1 MKGKSAV
8 LIFNPATPSGEMV
21 LNRFTLAFAGRHR
34 HLEEHFARDY
44 FERNLSH
51 LRLCH
56 WLTIFLYSI
65 PGILDAR
72 FFPEMTASLWTI
84 RFLVVCPIFLL
95 GFGFTYTPYYRRWW
109 QLISMGYILLTGG
122 GFIAMIAI
130 ATPPVSYG
138 YYVGIIISMMFGYA
152 LIRERFLYASVA
164 GMTLLV
170 AYLGVSLAVT
180 PISADLLFHNGLYLF
195 ATNMLGMLIAY
206 FLEFSARRDFFL
218 GYMLNREQEKVTNL
232 NTRLEEKVIRRT
244 EALSTTNAALQRQID
259 EREKIETALRES
271 RERLKVLFD
280 FAPDGYC
287 MLSLKGDIIEANQSV
302 ETITGCDREAF
313 IGKKIFDLGLVASD
327 PHFQARAIRKASLKG
342 TPWGPGEFAIR
353 RYNGRPA
360 TVEVRSHPVRIDD
373 QICILVMIRDVTDR
387 KTQAKVRRRLENKL
401 AQAQK
406 MEAVGTLAGGIAHDF
421 NNILSAIIGYTE
433 LSRMDAPPDSALH
446 ENLGQIHTAGQRA
459 KDLIQQILTFSRQHD
474 TEIKPVRVR
483 AIVEESLKLLRASI
497 PQAIEI
503 RQRIAS
509 EAFTLANETQLQQ
522 ILMNLC
528 TNAAYAMGS
537 GGGILTVDLDDI
549 TVDTSSADPDINL
562 PAGAYLRL
570 TVSDTGCG
578 MPPEVVRRLFDPYYT
593 TKPKG
598 EGSGLGMAV
607 VHGIV
612 SRYQGAIKVDSV
624 EGQGT
629 AVRVY
634 LVPQAKAGGAP
645 AEKLAPLPTGTE
657 TVLLV
662 DDESQLV
669 TIGEQMLTRLGYRV
683 TVSADS
689 VKALELFRVQ
699 PEAFAVV
706 VTDMSMPKMSG
717 VELARA
723 ILSIRPDMPIVLCTG
738 YSAGIDR
745 ETVLSMGIR
754 DLIMKPITMQALA
767 LSVRQA
773 IDAGQM
779 SAR

>member
-1 MKGKSAV
+1 
-8 LIFNPATPSGEMV
+8 
-21 LNRFTLAFAGRHR
+21 
-34 HLEEHFARDY
+34 
-44 FERNLSH
+44 
-51 LRLCH
+51 
-56 WLTIFLYSI
+56 
-65 PGILDAR
+65 
-72 FFPEMTASLWTI
+72 
-84 RFLVVCPIFLL
+84 
-95 GFGFTYTPYYRRWW
+95 
-109 QLISMGYILLTGG
+109 
-122 GFIAMIAI
+122 
-130 ATPPVSYG
+130 
-138 YYVGIIISMMFGYA
+138 
-152 LIRERFLYASVA
+152 
-164 GMTLLV
+164 
-170 AYLGVSLAVT
+170 
-180 PISADLLFHNGLYLF
+180 
-195 ATNMLGMLIAY
+195 
-206 FLEFSARRDFFL
+206 
-218 GYMLNREQEKVTNL
+218 
-232 NTRLEEKVIRRT
+232 
-244 EALSTTNAALQRQID
+244 
-259 EREKIETALRES
+259 
-271 RERLKVLFD
+271 
-280 FAPDGYC
+280 
-287 MLSLKGDIIEANQSV
+287 
-302 ETITGCDREAF
+302 
-313 IGKKIFDLGLVASD
+313 
-327 PHFQARAIRKASLKG
+327 
-342 TPWGPGEFAIR
+342 
-353 RYNGRPA
+353 
-360 TVEVRSHPVRIDD
+360 
-373 QICILVMIRDVTDR
+373 
-387 KTQAKVRRRLENKL
+387 
-401 AQAQK
+401 
-406 MEAVGTLAGGIAHDF
+406 
-421 NNILSAIIGYTE
+421 
-433 LSRMDAPPDSALH
+433 
-446 ENLGQIHTAGQRA
+446 
-459 KDLIQQILTFSRQHD
+459 
-474 TEIKPVRVR
+474 
-483 AIVEESLKLLRASI
+483 
-497 PQAIEI
+497 
-503 RQRIAS
+503 
-509 EAFTLANETQLQQ
+509 
-522 ILMNLC
+522 
-528 TNAAYAMGS
+528 
-537 GGGILTVDLDDI
+537 
-549 TVDTSSADPDINL
+549 
-562 PAGAYLRL
+562 
-570 TVSDTGCG
+570 

>member
-1 MKGKSAV
+1 
-8 LIFNPATPSGEMV
+8 
-21 LNRFTLAFAGRHR
+21 
-34 HLEEHFARDY
+34 
-44 FERNLSH
+44 
-51 LRLCH
+51 
-56 WLTIFLYSI
+56 
-65 PGILDAR
+65 
-72 FFPEMTASLWTI
+72 
-84 RFLVVCPIFLL
+84 
-95 GFGFTYTPYYRRWW
+95 
-109 QLISMGYILLTGG
+109 
-122 GFIAMIAI
+122 
-130 ATPPVSYG
+130 
-138 YYVGIIISMMFGYA
+138 
-152 LIRERFLYASVA
+152 
-164 GMTLLV
+164 
-170 AYLGVSLAVT
+170 
-180 PISADLLFHNGLYLF
+180 
-195 ATNMLGMLIAY
+195 
-206 FLEFSARRDFFL
+206 
-218 GYMLNREQEKVTNL
+218 
-232 NTRLEEKVIRRT
+232 
-244 EALSTTNAALQRQID
+244 
-259 EREKIETALRES
+259 
-271 RERLKVLFD
+271 
-280 FAPDGYC
+280 
-287 MLSLKGDIIEANQSV
+287 MLSLKGDIIEGNQSV
-302 ETITGCDREAF
+302 ETITGIDRDAF

-327 PHFQARAIRKASLKG
+327 PHLQARAILKASLQE

-353 RYNGRPA
+353 RRNGQPA
-360 TVEVRSHPVRIDD
+360 TVEVRSHTVRIGN
-373 QICILVMIRDVTDR
+373 QICILVMIRDITER
-387 KTQAKVRRRLENKL
+387 KTQVKVRRRLENKL

-433 LSRMDAPPDSALH
+433 LSRMDAPPGGALH
-446 ENLGQIHTAGQRA
+446 ENLGHIHTASQRA

-528 TNAAYAMGS
+528 TNAAYAMGN
-537 GGGILTVDLDDI
+537 GGGILAVDLDDI
-549 TVDTSSADPDINL
+549 TIDMSSADPDINL

-578 MPPEVVRRLFDPYYT
+578 MPPEVVRKLFDPYYT

-634 LVPQAKAGGAP
+634 LVRQAKAGEAT
-645 AEKLAPLPTGTE
+645 AEKAAPLPTGTE

-669 TIGEQMLTRLGYRV
+669 AIGEQMLTRLGYRV

-689 VKALELFRVQ
+689 LKALELFRVQ